1 MEALWLRTA
10 VRELARWHSG
20 HVHKLHLG
28 GLGFA
33 GLDPGQGPTHCS
45 SGPAV
50 VVSHIQNEGRLARM
64 LAVSSVTI
72 FHTKKKKEKEL
83 LSGTIAFFPL
93 RNFYS
98 SVVSSL
104 FDQRNSKKNTAYSR
118 QHTHTHS
125 TDSSTS
131 QGTGPLTKPCPPSRC
146 FRKGNRELQEVS
158 AAAPSPCAQ
167 PCSPSQPVHPPSGL
181 KGRPLSADCPWVGD
195 MSQAAGLWGPGFS
208 LSLCGCPPR
217 PGPSPPHCGL
227 AVARLADQTMAAAL
241 PGSHPQALSRVLLFL
256 LVGIP
261 GPGAPPSTHPWN
273 EPPHGALVRAQ
284 QTCGCLG
291 PSGTSSRAETKH
303 KGAKGRYAGPMG
315 LPSGMSDPL
324 LPPSH
329 GRRGAGRGAEPRT
342 RHVRREP

>member
-1 MEALWLRTA
+1 
-10 VRELARWHSG
+10 
-20 HVHKLHLG
+20 
-28 GLGFA
+28 
-33 GLDPGQGPTHCS
+33 
-45 SGPAV
+45 
-50 VVSHIQNEGRLARM
+50 M

-125 TDSSTS
+125 TDSSIS